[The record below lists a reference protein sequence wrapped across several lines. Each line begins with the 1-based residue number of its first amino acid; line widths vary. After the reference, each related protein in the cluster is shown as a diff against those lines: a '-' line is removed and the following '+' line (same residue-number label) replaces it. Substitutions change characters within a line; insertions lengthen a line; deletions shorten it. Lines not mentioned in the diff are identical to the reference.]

1 MHIPKSIRFSLTFIF
16 TVVLTATFVV
26 IANQGQRNLP
36 SNERKDVSNKQ
47 AADNYYGPIVDY
59 NQEEEKTSLINSKEH
74 TLRYIRSNRY
84 QHEAPEPLGELPPN
98 WEGFSIHSHWQMDL
112 TSFPIIKSDAVIV
125 GQVLDAQAYLSN
137 DKTAVYSEF
146 TIGVE
151 EVLKIS
157 PAITLTSN
165 SSLVAERK
173 GGVVRFN
180 DDRLL
185 PFTVDDQGMPHIGR
199 KYLFFLVRNKQGD
212 DYHILTGYELRHTKV
227 LPLDTGDQFA
237 TYSGYDKTA
246 FLDKVRTE
254 IASASK

>member
-1 MHIPKSIRFSLTFIF
+1 MHIPKSISFSLTIIF
-16 TVVLTATFVV
+16 TFVLTVTFVV
-26 IANQGQRNLP
+26 IANRGQRNLP
-36 SNERKDVSNKQ
+36 SNEQKDVSNRQ

-59 NQEEEKTSLINSKEH
+59 DQAGKISLINPKEH
-74 TLRYIRSNRY
+74 SLRYIRNNRY
-84 QHEAPEPLGELPPN
+84 QNEAPEPLGELPSN
-98 WEGFSIHSHWQMDL
+98 WEGFSIHSHWQMGL

-125 GQVLDAQAYLSN
+125 SQVLDAQAYLST
-137 DKTAVYSEF
+137 DKTAVYSEY
-146 TIGVE
+146 TISVE
-151 EVLKIS
+151 EVLKTS
-157 PAITLTSN
+157 PDMSLTSSN
-165 SSLVAERK
+165 SLVAERK

-180 DDRLL
+180 NGRLL

-237 TYSGYDKTA
+237 LYSRYDKTA

-254 IASASK
+254 IASALK